1 MNRELNG
8 QVALI
13 TGASSGIGEAA
24 ARALARRG
32 YDVALAARRQDRLQ
46 AIAGQIQADSGARA
60 LPIRMDVAD
69 LAEIQRG
76 VAECLE
82 RFGRIDVVVNDA
94 GLGHMGWLEQ
104 LDPVE
109 DIDRQIRVNL
119 LGAIQVTRCVL
130 PHMQA
135 ARRGH
140 LIFVAS
146 LASYVGTP
154 TYTIYAASKFG
165 LRGFCQALRREVSI
179 WGIRVSTLYPATVRT
194 GFAAESVARRKTGMT
209 TPGSLVLAAEAVGEK
224 LSWLASHPRRSV
236 VMPAVAWAAIA
247 VNALAPGVI
256 DGTSRRF
263 FVARERQADV
273 DRINLAG

>member
-1 MNRELNG
+1 MRRELDG
-8 QVALI
+8 RVALI

-24 ARALARRG
+24 TRALARRG
-32 YDVALAARRQDRLQ
+32 YDVVLAARRLDRLQ
-46 AIAGQIQADSGARA
+46 AIAQQVHADSGVRA

-69 LAEIQRG
+69 QADIQRG
-76 VAECLE
+76 VTEALD
-82 RFGRIDVVVNDA
+82 RFGRIDVVINDA

-104 LDPVE
+104 LDPLQ

-119 LGAIQVTRCVL
+119 LGAIQLTRCVL

-135 ARRGH
+135 ARKGH

-194 GFAAESVARRKTGMT
+194 GFASESVARRKTGMT
-209 TPGSLVLAAEAVGEK
+209 TPGALVLTAEAVGDK
-224 LSWLASHPRRSV
+224 LSWLATHPRRTV
-236 VMPAVAWAAIA
+236 VMPSIAWAAIA

-273 DRINLAG
+273 ERVKQSG